1 MFPKFLFVFLLL
13 AGVTIYWW
21 RRRALPWPALLFIAS
36 VFLSRA
42 YWKIAGTTVRCE
54 QLTALLLFAWFFL
67 DLLRRK
73 IPWRWRWPA
82 VLVLALFP
90 LMLLSSLL
98 ASPAP
103 LQSVKKSLLYLP
115 YFLAF
120 LALDHYLSS
129 WEKLREAWR
138 AFYVFGA
145 AAVSLSLAGFYLLFF
160 GVNVGMVRS
169 EYGSLWLRGT
179 MVIPNIMGSTA
190 VIVFLAAL
198 LRVTGERPGRSR
210 QGMALD
216 MAVLAASFSV
226 AVMSYSRVAWI
237 GILGGALFVAFLRLR
252 TLRLKLAAAILLLLL
267 GCGALLMLT
276 NVRSAWLEF
285 DARHIQYLGEYG
297 EPRSDVDRILTPNR
311 QTKGIGYMRK
321 VRGLI
326 KNEPHDKWRFK
337 VARAALDDWRHSPLI
352 GRGSDSLQLMN
363 PVGLYDGVYH
373 FYISLTGVAIL
384 HDWGL
389 IGLALYVAFVLLA
402 FVQLVRICRWP
413 GAGEWRETALAL
425 LAVLAVSTFMYQV
438 STTLQLSIFWCLFA
452 FYAAAMSLRPWR
464 TAPASPA
471 SQ

>member
-1 MFPKFLFVFLLL
+1 MFPKLIFVLLLL

-36 VFLSRA
+36 VFLSRV

-73 IPWRWRWPA
+73 TTWRWRWPA
-82 VLVLALFP
+82 VLVLAFFP

-103 LQSVKKSLLYLP
+103 LQSLKKSLLYLP

-120 LALDHYLSS
+120 LALDHYLFS
-129 WEKLREAWR
+129 WAKLREAWR

-198 LRVTGERPGRSR
+198 LRVTGERPVRR

-216 MAVLAASFSV
+216 MTVLAVSFTV

-237 GILGGALFVAFLRLR
+237 GMLGGALFIAFLRRR
-252 TLRLKLAAAILLLLL
+252 TLRLKQAVAVLLLLL
-267 GCGALLMLT
+267 GCGALLVLT
-276 NVRSAWLEF
+276 NVRSARLEF
-285 DARHIQYLGEYG
+285 DTRHIQYLGEYG
-297 EPRSDVDRILTPNR
+297 EPRLDVDRTLPPDR
-311 QTKGIGYMRK
+311 QTKGIGYLRK

-337 VARAALDDWRHSPLI
+337 VARAALDDWQHSPLI

-363 PVGLYDGVYH
+363 PLDLYGGVYH

-389 IGLALYVAFVLLA
+389 IGLALYAAFVLLA
-402 FVQLVRICRWP
+402 FVQLARSCRSP
-413 GAGEWRETALAL
+413 GEGEWRETATAL
-425 LAVLAVSTFMYQV
+425 LAVLAVSTFMYQI

-452 FYAAAMSLRPWR
+452 FYAAAMSQRPWR
-464 TAPASPA
+464 TAPAETA